1 MKRNLNLI
9 FGPHI
14 QLIQSKTKLGCNKRF
29 DAFFGKARKKMKEF
43 KRRYINLDNATIA
56 CGVLIEM
63 PLIQLKSHEI
73 VVLSS
78 LL

>member
-9 FGPHI
+9 FGPNI

-43 KRRYINLDNATIA
+43 EKRHINLDNATIA

-63 PLIQLKSHEI
+63 PLIQLKSHES